1 MEKNIKNQNEQ
12 QSDRIST
19 ENIVNKPI
27 AIDELNMS
35 SKVTP
40 GDIVP
45 GGFTYPNNAI
55 VQNDFLY
62 LRDANGNQIAGRTVN
77 IGDKITVL
85 KIHHDKQ
92 LALVQYPA
100 GSVVR
105 EGYVTNSTKVI
116 KYLNEY
122 NWVNDS
128 SAEPVYETE
137 SSSDGKWGTL
147 SAYEKATKLYKSNN
161 RICVAYDT
169 SKGAHTKS
177 GFVEYEGGSNNS
189 GSNNTNNIN
198 PGDIVPGGFTY
209 PNNAVIEN
217 DFLYLRDANGNQIAG
232 RTVSVGDKIT
242 VLDVGYAKQLALIQ
256 YPTSS
261 GVRQGY
267 VTNAT
272 NIIRYLDEYN
282 YYNGST
288 SETVYAN
295 STGSATLGSLNPY
308 ECATKLYSKDGRI
321 HIVYDTDKGGHTKSG
336 YVNFAGLDVPVTNIT
351 IPDISDPDV
360 TKIEYGKSGKGRPL
374 NVYKIGNGKKAL
386 FAGFALHGFEDHWF
400 RDGEALVKIAT
411 DLIYKLANY
420 KRTNGDLHGYTVY
433 VAQCMNPDG
442 VIEGRSQNGP
452 GRCAVVSRV
461 DMNRCFP
468 YKFSVNTNSRY
479 YTGSSPLGAIEAVK
493 LRDLILKIRSESTET
508 YVLDFHG
515 WLGFTQGNYDAA
527 KYIANQ
533 FGFTHNYTDAGGF
546 FSSWANSLGSDIKGA
561 LIEYPKS
568 TANYQSVLNGNYAGK
583 TFNGIINLI
592 KNNAGAGNSNTGNED
607 QAYNAT
613 GKVINVT
620 STLNVRNQP
629 STSATVVG
637 TLKGDQTVTITAKNG
652 SWYKISSPL
661 VGYVHSD
668 YISITNTSNGDQAY
682 NATGKVINVTS
693 TLNVR
698 NQPSTS
704 GTVVGTLTGNQ
715 SVTITAK
722 NGSWYKISSPLV
734 GYVHSDYISITNT
747 SNGDQAFNTTGK
759 VINVTS
765 TLNVRNQPSTSGAVV
780 GTLKSDQTVT
790 ITAKNG
796 SWYKISSPLVG
807 YVHSDYISIINNGEN
822 NNYPK
827 TPMDTVIENL
837 DKLAELTVDY
847 CKQINIEPTK
857 NTINKYILDYLRQF
871 KYADVEWTA
880 IVGTINQKH
889 IEYINNTDSRISAEL
904 NSFIINKN
912 QDISFKDYNI
922 DLPHLAATTL
932 GYYYATIV
940 PSFWTGWGGDLAT
953 AIAEVIDLRFTNDDL
968 QQIADDIIGSEKHSF
983 SEEDI
988 IADIDAIELADKLK
1002 DSTFN
1007 NVFKNY
1013 YNTVTKQKR
1022 KDIFINK
1029 GTYYS
1034 NGNTLESLSENI
1046 KKSMIGIHGFDH
1058 PAGMAL
1064 RKKAGNLI
1072 MPPPLDITQACS
1084 LSLAKYIFNN
1094 LK

>member
-62 LRDANGNQIAGRTVN
+62 LRDANGNQIAGRTVS

-321 HIVYDTDKGGHTKSG
+321 HVVYDTDKGGHTKSG

-351 IPDISDPDV
+351 IPDISDSDV

-533 FGFTHNYTDAGGF
+533 FGYTHNYTDAGGF
-546 FSSWANSLGSDIKGA
+546 FSSWANSLGTDIKGA

-592 KNNAGAGNSNTGNED
+592 KNNAGTGNSNTGNGD

-629 STSATVVG
+629 STSGTVVG

-668 YISITNTSNGDQAY
+668 YISITSDTSGDEVY
-682 NATGKVINVTS
+682 NATGKVITVTS

-704 GTVVGTLTGNQ
+704 GTVVGTLKGDQ

-765 TLNVRNQPSTSGAVV
+765 TLNVRNQPSTSGTVV
-780 GTLKSDQTVT
+780 GTLKGGQSVI
-790 ITAKNG
+790 ITARNRW
-796 SWYKISSPLVG
+796 WYKISFPLVG
-807 YVHSDYISIINNGEN
+807 YIHSDYVQVDSNTEYRLKEKAEKRSFEFLSNFLGFNGKIEIEIPVIIDTTGTVVTFKPGLEPFINDNATLKFDILNGEIDDSTFLGN
-822 NNYPK
+822 
-827 TPMDTVIENL
+827 
-837 DKLAELTVDY
+837 
-847 CKQINIEPTK
+847 
-857 NTINKYILDYLRQF
+857 
-871 KYADVEWTA
+871 A
-880 IVGTINQKH
+880 IKSGFNFIGTISHPIK
-889 IEYINNTDSRISAEL
+889 
-904 NSFIINKN
+904 
-912 QDISFKDYNI
+912 
-922 DLPHLAATTL
+922 
-932 GYYYATIV
+932 
-940 PSFWTGWGGDLAT
+940 
-953 AIAEVIDLRFTNDDL
+953 
-968 QQIADDIIGSEKHSF
+968 EKFLKF
-983 SEEDI
+983 SEEVGNSAVEIEIKSDFSIDI
-988 IADIDAIELADKLK
+988 NFSLTLEDEELGAGARVYCNMNIKPRLKENISNKIKELISLLKGKINNLLLSLIIGLLLIGIILSPIDDILVILTTI
-1002 DSTFN
+1002 STFIASAS
-1007 NVFKNY
+1007 
-1013 YNTVTKQKR
+1013 Q
-1022 KDIFINK
+1022 
-1029 GTYYS
+1029 
-1034 NGNTLESLSENI
+1034 SLIDSIIENI
-1046 KKSMIGIHGFDH
+1046 FNVVNNI
-1058 PAGMAL
+1058 PTV
-1064 RKKAGNLI
+1064 
-1072 MPPPLDITQACS
+1072 PV
-1084 LSLAKYIFNN
+1084 LS
-1094 LK
+1094 

>member
-62 LRDANGNQIAGRTVN
+62 LRDANGNQIAGRTVS

-321 HIVYDTDKGGHTKSG
+321 HVVYDTDKGGHTKSG

-351 IPDISDPDV
+351 IPDISDSDV

-533 FGFTHNYTDAGGF
+533 FGYTHNYTDAGGF
-546 FSSWANSLGSDIKGA
+546 FSSWANSLGTDIKGA

-592 KNNAGAGNSNTGNED
+592 KNNAGTGNSNTGNGD

-629 STSATVVG
+629 STSGTVVG

-668 YISITNTSNGDQAY
+668 YISITSDTSGDEVY

-704 GTVVGTLTGNQ
+704 GTVVGTLKGDQ

-765 TLNVRNQPSTSGAVV
+765 TLNVRNQPSTSGTVV
-780 GTLKSDQTVT
+780 GTLKGGQSVI
-790 ITAKNG
+790 ITARNRW
-796 SWYKISSPLVG
+796 WYKISFPLVG
-807 YVHSDYISIINNGEN
+807 YIHSDYVQVDSNTEYRLKEKAEKRSFEFLSNFLGFNGKIEIEIPVIIDTTGTVVTFKPGLEPFINDNATLKFDILNGEIDDSTFLGN
-822 NNYPK
+822 
-827 TPMDTVIENL
+827 
-837 DKLAELTVDY
+837 
-847 CKQINIEPTK
+847 
-857 NTINKYILDYLRQF
+857 
-871 KYADVEWTA
+871 A
-880 IVGTINQKH
+880 IKSGFNFIGTISHPIK
-889 IEYINNTDSRISAEL
+889 
-904 NSFIINKN
+904 
-912 QDISFKDYNI
+912 
-922 DLPHLAATTL
+922 
-932 GYYYATIV
+932 
-940 PSFWTGWGGDLAT
+940 
-953 AIAEVIDLRFTNDDL
+953 
-968 QQIADDIIGSEKHSF
+968 EKFLKF
-983 SEEDI
+983 SEEVGNSAVEIEIKSDFSIDI
-988 IADIDAIELADKLK
+988 NFSLTLEDEELGAGARVYCNMNIKPRLKENISNKIKELISLLKGKINNLLLSLIIGLLLIGIILSPIDDILVILTTI
-1002 DSTFN
+1002 STFIASAS
-1007 NVFKNY
+1007 
-1013 YNTVTKQKR
+1013 Q
-1022 KDIFINK
+1022 
-1029 GTYYS
+1029 
-1034 NGNTLESLSENI
+1034 SLIDSIIENI
-1046 KKSMIGIHGFDH
+1046 FNVVNNI
-1058 PAGMAL
+1058 PTV
-1064 RKKAGNLI
+1064 
-1072 MPPPLDITQACS
+1072 PV
-1084 LSLAKYIFNN
+1084 LS
-1094 LK
+1094 

>member
-533 FGFTHNYTDAGGF
+533 FGYTHNYTDAGGF
-546 FSSWANSLGSDIKGA
+546 FSSWANSLGTDIKGA

-592 KNNAGAGNSNTGNED
+592 KNNAGTGNSNTVNGD

-629 STSATVVG
+629 STSGTVVG

-668 YISITNTSNGDQAY
+668 YISITNTGNGDQAY

-704 GTVVGTLTGNQ
+704 GAVVGTLKGNQ
-715 SVTITAK
+715 TVTITAK

-747 SNGDQAFNTTGK
+747 SNGDQAFNATGK

-765 TLNVRNQPSTSGAVV
+765 TLNVRNQPSTSGTVV

-807 YVHSDYISIINNGEN
+807 YVHSDYINTSIGSKEEESNKALETLINAFGIAGSPVKVESTYVFHGYSAEITLSSGFTPMFGGSSVLRINIVNGLPQPASSSDVMAQQLINVYNYVFNKTVGLQLGDVIKNGTISVSVDLSDLSIEFRITQKLLDSNGINFNLYAAIKYKIRPEVVGENVMENLNEFIVKYKPILGIATTGIVVGIIIVLIECLPLIPITSIISG
-822 NNYPK
+822 
-827 TPMDTVIENL
+827 VI
-837 DKLAELTVDY
+837 A
-847 CKQINIEPTK
+847 
-857 NTINKYILDYLRQF
+857 
-871 KYADVEWTA
+871 W
-880 IVGTINQKH
+880 
-889 IEYINNTDSRISAEL
+889 
-904 NSFIINKN
+904 
-912 QDISFKDYNI
+912 
-922 DLPHLAATTL
+922 
-932 GYYYATIV
+932 
-940 PSFWTGWGGDLAT
+940 
-953 AIAEVIDLRFTNDDL
+953 
-968 QQIADDIIGSEKHSF
+968 
-983 SEEDI
+983 
-988 IADIDAIELADKLK
+988 
-1002 DSTFN
+1002 
-1007 NVFKNY
+1007 
-1013 YNTVTKQKR
+1013 
-1022 KDIFINK
+1022 
-1029 GTYYS
+1029 
-1034 NGNTLESLSENI
+1034 
-1046 KKSMIGIHGFDH
+1046 
-1058 PAGMAL
+1058 
-1064 RKKAGNLI
+1064 
-1072 MPPPLDITQACS
+1072 IT
-1084 LSLAKYIFNN
+1084 N
-1094 LK
+1094 LKPTLP

>member
-62 LRDANGNQIAGRTVN
+62 LRDANGNQIAGRTVS

-288 SETVYAN
+288 SETVYAD

-321 HIVYDTDKGGHTKSG
+321 HVVYDTDKGGHTKSG
-336 YVNFAGLDVPVTNIT
+336 YVNFAGLDIPVTNIT
-351 IPDISDPDV
+351 IPNISDPDV

-533 FGFTHNYTDAGGF
+533 FGYTHNYTDAGGF
-546 FSSWANSLGSDIKGA
+546 FSSWANSLGTDIKGA

-592 KNNAGAGNSNTGNED
+592 KNNAGTGNSNTGNGD

-629 STSATVVG
+629 STSGTVVG

-704 GTVVGTLTGNQ
+704 GTVVGTLKGDQ

-765 TLNVRNQPSTSGAVV
+765 TLNVRNQPSTSGTVV
-780 GTLKSDQTVT
+780 GTLKGGQSVI
-790 ITAKNG
+790 ITARNRW
-796 SWYKISSPLVG
+796 WYKISFPLVG
-807 YVHSDYISIINNGEN
+807 YIHSDYVQVDSNTEYRLKEKAEKRSFEFLSNFLGFNGKIEIEIPVIIDTTGTVVTFKPGLEPFINDNATLKFDILNGEIDDSTFLGN
-822 NNYPK
+822 
-827 TPMDTVIENL
+827 
-837 DKLAELTVDY
+837 
-847 CKQINIEPTK
+847 
-857 NTINKYILDYLRQF
+857 
-871 KYADVEWTA
+871 A
-880 IVGTINQKH
+880 IKSGFNFIGTISHPIK
-889 IEYINNTDSRISAEL
+889 
-904 NSFIINKN
+904 
-912 QDISFKDYNI
+912 
-922 DLPHLAATTL
+922 
-932 GYYYATIV
+932 
-940 PSFWTGWGGDLAT
+940 
-953 AIAEVIDLRFTNDDL
+953 
-968 QQIADDIIGSEKHSF
+968 EKFLKF
-983 SEEDI
+983 SEEVGNSAVEIEIKSDFSIDI
-988 IADIDAIELADKLK
+988 NFSLTLEDEELGAGARVYCNMNIKPRLKENISNKIKELISLLKGKINNLLLSLIIGLLLIGIILSPIDDILVILTTI
-1002 DSTFN
+1002 STFIASAS
-1007 NVFKNY
+1007 
-1013 YNTVTKQKR
+1013 Q
-1022 KDIFINK
+1022 
-1029 GTYYS
+1029 
-1034 NGNTLESLSENI
+1034 SLIDSIIENI
-1046 KKSMIGIHGFDH
+1046 FNVVNNI
-1058 PAGMAL
+1058 PTV
-1064 RKKAGNLI
+1064 
-1072 MPPPLDITQACS
+1072 PV
-1084 LSLAKYIFNN
+1084 LS
-1094 LK
+1094 

>member
-62 LRDANGNQIAGRTVN
+62 LRDANGNQIAGRTVS
-77 IGDKITVL
+77 IGDKITIL

-288 SETVYAN
+288 SETVYAD

-527 KYIANQ
+527 KYITNQ
-533 FGFTHNYTDAGGF
+533 FGYTHNYTDAGGF
-546 FSSWANSLGSDIKGA
+546 FSSWANSLGADIKGA

-592 KNNAGAGNSNTGNED
+592 KNNAGTGNSNTGNGD

-629 STSATVVG
+629 STSGTVVG

-668 YISITNTSNGDQAY
+668 YISITNNDNLVIGNSILELISNLTDLSIRY
-682 NATGKVINVTS
+682 NSMFNIFPSETHYFLSVNHCVVDFLRRYKYSTGLS
-693 TLNVR
+693 W
-698 NQPSTS
+698 
-704 GTVVGTLTGNQ
+704 
-715 SVTITAK
+715 TITC
-722 NGSWYKISSPLV
+722 
-734 GYVHSDYISITNT
+734 GYPQTGFIEYVD
-747 SNGDQAFNTTGK
+747 SNY
-759 VINVTS
+759 S
-765 TLNVRNQPSTSGAVV
+765 
-780 GTLKSDQTVT
+780 
-790 ITAKNG
+790 
-796 SWYKISSPLVG
+796 
-807 YVHSDYISIINNGEN
+807 
-822 NNYPK
+822 
-827 TPMDTVIENL
+827 
-837 DKLAELTVDY
+837 ELTE
-847 CKQINIEPTK
+847 KLK
-857 NTINKYILDYLRQF
+857 KYIDYEGQNP
-871 KYADVEWTA
+871 
-880 IVGTINQKH
+880 TI
-889 IEYINNTDSRISAEL
+889 
-904 NSFIINKN
+904 
-912 QDISFKDYNI
+912 YNHTI
-922 DLPHLAATTL
+922 DLPHIAATAL
-932 GYYYATIV
+932 GYYRNFV
-940 PSFWTGWGGDLAT
+940 PDFWAGWGGDLAT
-953 AIAEVIDLRFTNDDL
+953 SMANITGERRVHPNKSEQEIANYVIGNEYFSISRL
-968 QQIADDIIGSEKHSF
+968 DIQG
-983 SEEDI
+983 
-988 IADIDAIELADKLK
+988 DIDAIWIGRNFTKKRIDILFKEFYNQNLSDIRKSLILNDIGVDENLNLDILKGKIFNKMTGHDGFLHLGGEKLK
-1002 DSTFN
+1002 NLTTYHFVDTINGIVQDIPASTSVQIAACNAFA
-1007 NVFKNY
+1007 NY
-1013 YNTVTKQKR
+1013 ILNTK
-1022 KDIFINK
+1022 
-1029 GTYYS
+1029 
-1034 NGNTLESLSENI
+1034 L
-1046 KKSMIGIHGFDH
+1046 
-1058 PAGMAL
+1058 
-1064 RKKAGNLI
+1064 
-1072 MPPPLDITQACS
+1072 
-1084 LSLAKYIFNN
+1084 
-1094 LK
+1094 

>member
-62 LRDANGNQIAGRTVN
+62 LRDANGNQIAGRTVS

-288 SETVYAN
+288 SETVYAD

-321 HIVYDTDKGGHTKSG
+321 HVVYDTDKGGHTKSG

-351 IPDISDPDV
+351 IPDISDSDV

-479 YTGSSPLGAIEAVK
+479 YTGSSPLGAVEAVK

-629 STSATVVG
+629 STSGTVVG
-637 TLKGDQTVTITAKNG
+637 TLKSDQAVTITAKNG
-652 SWYKISSPL
+652 SWYKISYPII
-661 VGYVHSD
+661 GYVSNEFIQFVSEDLIDNLSQGNILIKAYELERYFGFTGVIGFNKNKIIKYTHNPKGVITITKEDSVSYDLHS
-668 YISITNTSNGDQAY
+668 ISPGMIQVYGNGEFTIPSSQNFSTELIGDLKNGNFSIALKLFG
-682 NATGKVINVTS
+682 GKVYAKVVSDLSIKLEFYHPFVDKYDRVLNYCLSFVVSFTPDPDEDDPDASSYPQFEKAVQEKFAYSFINTKKIYGRDSSILIGSLAIVS
-693 TLNVR
+693 TALGVATASSNS
-698 NQPSTS
+698 STAITYMS
-704 GTVVGTLTGNQ
+704 KLIGVLELVVLG
-715 SVTITAK
+715 V
-722 NGSWYKISSPLV
+722 
-734 GYVHSDYISITNT
+734 
-747 SNGDQAFNTTGK
+747 
-759 VINVTS
+759 
-765 TLNVRNQPSTSGAVV
+765 
-780 GTLKSDQTVT
+780 
-790 ITAKNG
+790 
-796 SWYKISSPLVG
+796 
-807 YVHSDYISIINNGEN
+807 
-822 NNYPK
+822 
-827 TPMDTVIENL
+827 
-837 DKLAELTVDY
+837 
-847 CKQINIEPTK
+847 
-857 NTINKYILDYLRQF
+857 F
-871 KYADVEWTA
+871 KY
-880 IVGTINQKH
+880 
-889 IEYINNTDSRISAEL
+889 
-904 NSFIINKN
+904 
-912 QDISFKDYNI
+912 
-922 DLPHLAATTL
+922 
-932 GYYYATIV
+932 
-940 PSFWTGWGGDLAT
+940 
-953 AIAEVIDLRFTNDDL
+953 
-968 QQIADDIIGSEKHSF
+968 
-983 SEEDI
+983 
-988 IADIDAIELADKLK
+988 
-1002 DSTFN
+1002 
-1007 NVFKNY
+1007 
-1013 YNTVTKQKR
+1013 
-1022 KDIFINK
+1022 
-1029 GTYYS
+1029 
-1034 NGNTLESLSENI
+1034 
-1046 KKSMIGIHGFDH
+1046 M
-1058 PAGMAL
+1058 
-1064 RKKAGNLI
+1064 
-1072 MPPPLDITQACS
+1072 
-1084 LSLAKYIFNN
+1084 
-1094 LK
+1094 

>member
-62 LRDANGNQIAGRTVN
+62 LRDANGNQIAGRTVS

-533 FGFTHNYTDAGGF
+533 FGYTHNYTDAGGF
-546 FSSWANSLGSDIKGA
+546 FSSWANSLGTDIKGA

-592 KNNAGAGNSNTGNED
+592 KNNAGTGNSNTGNGD

-629 STSATVVG
+629 STSGAVVG
-637 TLKGDQTVTITAKNG
+637 TLKGNQTVTITAKNG

-668 YISITNTSNGDQAY
+668 YISITNTSNGDQAF

-704 GTVVGTLTGNQ
+704 GT
-715 SVTITAK
+715 
-722 NGSWYKISSPLV
+722 
-734 GYVHSDYISITNT
+734 
-747 SNGDQAFNTTGK
+747 
-759 VINVTS
+759 
-765 TLNVRNQPSTSGAVV
+765 VV

-807 YVHSDYISIINNGEN
+807 YVHSDYINTSIGSKEEESNKALETLINAFGIAGSPVKVESTYVFHGYSAEITLSSGFTPMFGGSSVLRINIVNGLPQPASSSDVMAQQLIKVYNYVFNKTVGLQLGDVIKNGTISVSVDLSDLSIEFRITQKLLDSNGINFNLYAAIKYKIRPEVVGENVMENLNEFIVKYKPILGIATTGIVVGIIIVLIECLPLVPITSIISG
-822 NNYPK
+822 
-827 TPMDTVIENL
+827 VI
-837 DKLAELTVDY
+837 A
-847 CKQINIEPTK
+847 
-857 NTINKYILDYLRQF
+857 
-871 KYADVEWTA
+871 W
-880 IVGTINQKH
+880 
-889 IEYINNTDSRISAEL
+889 
-904 NSFIINKN
+904 
-912 QDISFKDYNI
+912 
-922 DLPHLAATTL
+922 
-932 GYYYATIV
+932 
-940 PSFWTGWGGDLAT
+940 
-953 AIAEVIDLRFTNDDL
+953 
-968 QQIADDIIGSEKHSF
+968 
-983 SEEDI
+983 
-988 IADIDAIELADKLK
+988 
-1002 DSTFN
+1002 
-1007 NVFKNY
+1007 
-1013 YNTVTKQKR
+1013 
-1022 KDIFINK
+1022 
-1029 GTYYS
+1029 
-1034 NGNTLESLSENI
+1034 
-1046 KKSMIGIHGFDH
+1046 
-1058 PAGMAL
+1058 
-1064 RKKAGNLI
+1064 
-1072 MPPPLDITQACS
+1072 IT
-1084 LSLAKYIFNN
+1084 N
-1094 LK
+1094 LKPTLP

>member
-12 QSDRIST
+12 QSDRISI

-62 LRDANGNQIAGRTVN
+62 LRDANGNQIAGRTVS

-533 FGFTHNYTDAGGF
+533 FGYTHNYTDAGGF
-546 FSSWANSLGSDIKGA
+546 FSSWANSLGTDIKGA

-592 KNNAGAGNSNTGNED
+592 KNNAGTGNSNTG
-607 QAYNAT
+607 
-613 GKVINVT
+613 
-620 STLNVRNQP
+620 
-629 STSATVVG
+629 
-637 TLKGDQTVTITAKNG
+637 
-652 SWYKISSPL
+652 
-661 VGYVHSD
+661 
-668 YISITNTSNGDQAY
+668 NGDQAY

-704 GTVVGTLTGNQ
+704 GT
-715 SVTITAK
+715 
-722 NGSWYKISSPLV
+722 
-734 GYVHSDYISITNT
+734 
-747 SNGDQAFNTTGK
+747 
-759 VINVTS
+759 
-765 TLNVRNQPSTSGAVV
+765 VV

-807 YVHSDYISIINNGEN
+807 YVHSDYISITNNDNLVIGNSILELISN
-822 NNYPK
+822 LTDLSIRYNSMFNIFPSETHYFLSVNHCVVDFLRRYKYSTGLSWTITCGYPQTGFIEYVDSNYS
-827 TPMDTVIENL
+827 
-837 DKLAELTVDY
+837 ELTE
-847 CKQINIEPTK
+847 KLK
-857 NTINKYILDYLRQF
+857 KYIDYEGQNP
-871 KYADVEWTA
+871 
-880 IVGTINQKH
+880 TI
-889 IEYINNTDSRISAEL
+889 
-904 NSFIINKN
+904 
-912 QDISFKDYNI
+912 YNHTI
-922 DLPHLAATTL
+922 DLPHIAATAL
-932 GYYYATIV
+932 GYYRNFV
-940 PSFWTGWGGDLAT
+940 PDFWAGWGGDLAT
-953 AIAEVIDLRFTNDDL
+953 SMADITGERRVHPNKSEQEIANHVIGNEYFSISRL
-968 QQIADDIIGSEKHSF
+968 DIQG
-983 SEEDI
+983 
-988 IADIDAIELADKLK
+988 DIDAIWIGRNFTKKRIDILFKEFCNQNLSDIRKSLILNDIGVDENLSLDILKGKIFNKMTGHDGFLHLGGEKLK
-1002 DSTFN
+1002 NLTTYHFVDTINGIVQDIPASTSVQIAACNAFA
-1007 NVFKNY
+1007 NY
-1013 YNTVTKQKR
+1013 ILNTK
-1022 KDIFINK
+1022 
-1029 GTYYS
+1029 
-1034 NGNTLESLSENI
+1034 L
-1046 KKSMIGIHGFDH
+1046 
-1058 PAGMAL
+1058 
-1064 RKKAGNLI
+1064 
-1072 MPPPLDITQACS
+1072 
-1084 LSLAKYIFNN
+1084 
-1094 LK
+1094 

>member
-62 LRDANGNQIAGRTVN
+62 LRDANGNQIAGRTVS

-351 IPDISDPDV
+351 IPDIFDPDV

-533 FGFTHNYTDAGGF
+533 FGYTHNYTDAGGF
-546 FSSWANSLGSDIKGA
+546 FSSWANSLGTDIKGA

-592 KNNAGAGNSNTGNED
+592 KNNAGTGNSNTGNGD

-629 STSATVVG
+629 STSGTVVG

-668 YISITNTSNGDQAY
+668 YISITNTGNGDQAY

-704 GTVVGTLTGNQ
+704 GAVVGTLKGNQ
-715 SVTITAK
+715 TVTITAK

-747 SNGDQAFNTTGK
+747 SNGDQAFNATGK

-765 TLNVRNQPSTSGAVV
+765 TLNVRNQPSTSGTVV

-807 YVHSDYISIINNGEN
+807 YVHSDYINMVNNVDNEIIKQKAINKIKEFLKNVFSIDNIGTNFELSKSSEYYIGNCILTLTAGLEPFIHEDAALKFNIANGEIDDSTEIGN
-822 NNYPK
+822 IIKNGFNVVGMFSDKLENFLTTFTKEIDNTEIELDINILDLSVDLNFTLNLKDEDLDSGVNLYFK
-827 TPMDTVIENL
+827 INLELNTSQLAYELIENVKKFVDL
-837 DKLAELTVDY
+837 LKDKV
-847 CKQINIEPTK
+847 PT
-857 NTINKYILDYLRQF
+857 IIL
-871 KYADVEWTA
+871 
-880 IVGTINQKH
+880 GTIVCLL
-889 IEYINNTDSRISAEL
+889 IGVIVFTPADEILVGLLTAT
-904 NSFIINKN
+904 SFIINAT
-912 QDISFKDYNI
+912 QDAINNII
-922 DLPHLAATTL
+922 DL
-932 GYYYATIV
+932 
-940 PSFWTGWGGDLAT
+940 
-953 AIAEVIDLRFTNDDL
+953 
-968 QQIADDIIGSEKHSF
+968 
-983 SEEDI
+983 
-988 IADIDAIELADKLK
+988 
-1002 DSTFN
+1002 
-1007 NVFKNY
+1007 
-1013 YNTVTKQKR
+1013 
-1022 KDIFINK
+1022 IFNK
-1029 GTYYS
+1029 G
-1034 NGNTLESLSENI
+1034 I
-1046 KKSMIGIHGFDH
+1046 IV
-1058 PAGMAL
+1058 L
-1064 RKKAGNLI
+1064 R
-1072 MPPPLDITQACS
+1072 TR
-1084 LSLAKYIFNN
+1084 
-1094 LK
+1094 

>member
-62 LRDANGNQIAGRTVN
+62 LRDANGNQIAGRTVS

-288 SETVYAN
+288 SETVYAD

-321 HIVYDTDKGGHTKSG
+321 HVVYDTDKGGHTKSG
-336 YVNFAGLDVPVTNIT
+336 YVNFAGLDIPVTNIT
-351 IPDISDPDV
+351 IPNISDPDV

-479 YTGSSPLGAIEAVK
+479 YTGSSPLGAVEAVK

-592 KNNAGAGNSNTGNED
+592 KNNAGAGNSNTSNGD

-629 STSATVVG
+629 STSGTVVG

-668 YISITNTSNGDQAY
+668 YISITNTGNGDQAY

-704 GTVVGTLTGNQ
+704 GTVVGTLKGDQT
-715 SVTITAK
+715 VTITAK

-747 SNGDQAFNTTGK
+747 GNGDQAYNATGK

-765 TLNVRNQPSTSGAVV
+765 TLNVRNQPSTSGTVV
-780 GTLKSDQTVT
+780 GTLKSDQAVT

-796 SWYKISSPLVG
+796 SWYKISYPIIG
-807 YVHSDYISIINNGEN
+807 YVSNEFIQFVSEDLIDNLSQGNILIKAYELERYFGFTGVIGFNKNKIIKYTHNPKGVITITKEDSVSYDLHSISPGMIQVYGNGEFTIPSSQN
-822 NNYPK
+822 FSTELIGDLKNGNFSIALKLFGGKVYAKVVSDLSIKLEFYHPFVDKYDRVLNYCLSFVVSF
-827 TPMDTVIENL
+827 TPDPDEDDPDASSYPQFEKAVQEKFAYSFINTKKIYGRDSSILIGSLAIVSTALGVATASSNSSTAITYMS
-837 DKLAELTVDY
+837 KLIGVLELVV
-847 CKQINIEPTK
+847 
-857 NTINKYILDYLRQF
+857 LGVF
-871 KYADVEWTA
+871 KY
-880 IVGTINQKH
+880 
-889 IEYINNTDSRISAEL
+889 
-904 NSFIINKN
+904 
-912 QDISFKDYNI
+912 
-922 DLPHLAATTL
+922 
-932 GYYYATIV
+932 
-940 PSFWTGWGGDLAT
+940 
-953 AIAEVIDLRFTNDDL
+953 
-968 QQIADDIIGSEKHSF
+968 
-983 SEEDI
+983 
-988 IADIDAIELADKLK
+988 
-1002 DSTFN
+1002 
-1007 NVFKNY
+1007 
-1013 YNTVTKQKR
+1013 
-1022 KDIFINK
+1022 
-1029 GTYYS
+1029 
-1034 NGNTLESLSENI
+1034 
-1046 KKSMIGIHGFDH
+1046 M
-1058 PAGMAL
+1058 
-1064 RKKAGNLI
+1064 
-1072 MPPPLDITQACS
+1072 
-1084 LSLAKYIFNN
+1084 
-1094 LK
+1094 

>member
-62 LRDANGNQIAGRTVN
+62 LRDANGNQIAGRTVS

-217 DFLYLRDANGNQIAG
+217 DLLYLRDANGNQIAG

-288 SETVYAN
+288 SETVYAD

-321 HIVYDTDKGGHTKSG
+321 HVVYDTDKGGHTKSG
-336 YVNFAGLDVPVTNIT
+336 YVNFAGLDIPVTNIT
-351 IPDISDPDV
+351 IPNISDPDV

-533 FGFTHNYTDAGGF
+533 FGYTHNYTDAGGF
-546 FSSWANSLGSDIKGA
+546 FSSWANSLGTDIKGA

-592 KNNAGAGNSNTGNED
+592 KNNAGTGNSNTGNGD

-629 STSATVVG
+629 STSGTVVG

-704 GTVVGTLTGNQ
+704 GTVVGTLKGDQ

-765 TLNVRNQPSTSGAVV
+765 TLNVRNQPSTSGTVV
-780 GTLKSDQTVT
+780 GTLKGGQSVI
-790 ITAKNG
+790 ITARNRW
-796 SWYKISSPLVG
+796 WYKISFPLVG
-807 YVHSDYISIINNGEN
+807 YIHSDYVQVDSNTEYRLKEKAEKRSFEFLSNFLGFNGKIEIEIPVIIDTTGTVVTFKPGLEPFINDNATLKFDILNGEIDDSTFLGN
-822 NNYPK
+822 
-827 TPMDTVIENL
+827 
-837 DKLAELTVDY
+837 
-847 CKQINIEPTK
+847 
-857 NTINKYILDYLRQF
+857 
-871 KYADVEWTA
+871 A
-880 IVGTINQKH
+880 IKSGFNFIGTISHPIK
-889 IEYINNTDSRISAEL
+889 
-904 NSFIINKN
+904 
-912 QDISFKDYNI
+912 
-922 DLPHLAATTL
+922 
-932 GYYYATIV
+932 
-940 PSFWTGWGGDLAT
+940 
-953 AIAEVIDLRFTNDDL
+953 
-968 QQIADDIIGSEKHSF
+968 EKFLKF
-983 SEEDI
+983 SEEVGNSAVEIEIKSDFSIDI
-988 IADIDAIELADKLK
+988 NFSLTLEDEELGAGARVYCNMNIKPRLKENISNKIKELISLLKGKINNLLLSLIIGLLLIGIILSPIDDILVILTTI
-1002 DSTFN
+1002 STFIASAS
-1007 NVFKNY
+1007 
-1013 YNTVTKQKR
+1013 Q
-1022 KDIFINK
+1022 
-1029 GTYYS
+1029 
-1034 NGNTLESLSENI
+1034 SLIDSIIENI
-1046 KKSMIGIHGFDH
+1046 FNVVNNI
-1058 PAGMAL
+1058 PTV
-1064 RKKAGNLI
+1064 
-1072 MPPPLDITQACS
+1072 PV
-1084 LSLAKYIFNN
+1084 LS
-1094 LK
+1094 